1 MKVRRSSVFT
11 NACTS
16 RASDEGWTGI
26 GHLPRTT
33 LVNTVTS
40 VDISDKPGQGGV
52 MSHQAAGGHLGRH
65 HHGDR
70 LSDAETELHP
80 ATLAVTVGR
89 PRHGPGAPVSF
100 ASGMAAIAAV
110 IEMLPTGGAVVAP
123 SDCYHGVRLLLA
135 DLAERNRIETRLVD
149 ISDTRATLDRCVG
162 ADLLW
167 IESPTNPLMK
177 VADLKVLTKQAHALG
192 VQVAVDN
199 TLATPLLQRPL
210 EQGADLS
217 VHSVTKLLGGHSD
230 LLMGAAVARDQQL
243 ADHLRQGRTLR
254 GGTPGLL
261 EAFLALRGL
270 RTLHL
275 RVQHAS
281 ASAAELARRLERHPH
296 VQRVRYPQLAAS
308 GTPGDLPFNGETG
321 GTLLSFE
328 VAGEAQE
335 ADAVCAATQL
345 IVHGTSLGGVET
357 LIDRR
362 ARWPLEDETPP
373 SLLRL
378 SVGCEY
384 VEDLWRDIDHALA
397 AAVP

>member
-1 MKVRRSSVFT
+1 M
-11 NACTS
+11 
-16 RASDEGWTGI
+16 SD
-26 GHLPRTT
+26 
-33 LVNTVTS
+33 
-40 VDISDKPGQGGV
+40 
-52 MSHQAAGGHLGRH
+52 QAAAGYLGCH

-70 LSDAETELHP
+70 LSNTGTGLHP
-80 ATLAVTVGR
+80 STLAVTAGR
-89 PRHGPGAPVSF
+89 PRRSPGAPVNVPVHLSSIFLPGNGAEYARVENPTWLAFEDALGALEGGTAVSF
-100 ASGMAAIAAV
+100 ASGMAAVAAV
-110 IEMLPTGGAVVAP
+110 LERLPMGGAVVAP

-135 DLAERNRIETRLVD
+135 DLAERNRIEARLVD
-149 ISDTRATLDRCVG
+149 ISDTRATLDRCAG

-177 VADLKVLTKQAHALG
+177 VADMSALTKRAHAMG

-210 EQGADLS
+210 EQGSDVS

-230 LLMGAAVARDQQL
+230 LLMGAAVVRDQQL
-243 ADHLRQGRTLR
+243 ADHLRQRRTLH

-275 RVQHAS
+275 RVQHAR
-281 ASAAELARRLERHPH
+281 ASAAELARRLERHPG
-296 VQRVRYPQLAAS
+296 VRRVRYPQLAAPS
-308 GTPGDLPFNGETG
+308 PPGDLPVNRETG

-328 VAGEAQE
+328 VAGAAHE

-384 VEDLWRDIDHALA
+384 VEDLWRDLDQALA
-397 AAVP
+397 AAVPRR

>member
-1 MKVRRSSVFT
+1 
-11 NACTS
+11 
-16 RASDEGWTGI
+16 
-26 GHLPRTT
+26 
-33 LVNTVTS
+33 
-40 VDISDKPGQGGV
+40 
-52 MSHQAAGGHLGRH
+52 MSHQDAVGPLGCH
-65 HHGDR
+65 HHDDR
-70 LSDAETELHP
+70 LSNAWPELHP
-80 ATLAVTVGR
+80 STLAVTAGR
-89 PRHGPGAPVSF
+89 PRHSPGAPVNVPVHLSSIFLPGNGAEYARVENPTWLAFEHVLGALEGGTAISF
-100 ASGMAAIAAV
+100 ASGMAAAAAV
-110 IEMLPTGGAVVAP
+110 IEMLPIGGAVVAP
-123 SDCYHGVRLLLA
+123 SDCYHGFRLLLA

-162 ADLLW
+162 AHLLW

-177 VADLKVLTKQAHALG
+177 VADINVLTKQAHALG

-230 LLMGAAVARDQQL
+230 LLMGVAIARDQGI
-243 ADHLRQGRTLR
+243 ADHLRQRRTLD

-275 RVQHAS
+275 RVRHAC
-281 ASAAELARRLERHPH
+281 ASAAELAQRLERHPG
-296 VQRVRYPQLAAS
+296 VRRVRYPRLAAPN
-308 GTPGDLPFNGETG
+308 TPGDLPFSSATG

-328 VAGEAQE
+328 VVGAAEE
-335 ADAVCAATQL
+335 ADAVCAATEL

-384 VEDLWRDIDHALA
+384 VEDLWRDLDQALA
-397 AAVP
+397 VAVPRR

>member
-1 MKVRRSSVFT
+1 
-11 NACTS
+11 
-16 RASDEGWTGI
+16 
-26 GHLPRTT
+26 
-33 LVNTVTS
+33 VT
-40 VDISDKPGQGGV
+40 P
-52 MSHQAAGGHLGRH
+52 RH
-65 HHGDR
+65 HHHGCPP
-70 LSDAETELHP
+70 SNAETVLHP
-80 ATLAVTVGR
+80 STLAVTAGR
-89 PRHGPGAPVSF
+89 PVPNPGSPVNVPVHLSSIFLPGNGAEYGRVENPTWLAFEEAVGAIEGGTAVSF
-100 ASGMAAIAAV
+100 ASGMAAVSAA
-110 IEMLPTGGAVVAP
+110 IEMVPVGGVVVAP
-123 SDCYHGVRLLLA
+123 SDCYHGVRLLLG
-135 DLAERNRIETRLVD
+135 DLAQRGRIEMRLVD
-149 ISDTRATLDRCVG
+149 ISDTPAALERCVG

-177 VADLKVLTKQAHALG
+177 VADLGVLTKEAHLLG
-192 VQVAVDN
+192 IQVAVNN

-217 VHSVTKLLGGHSD
+217 LHSVTKLLGGHSD
-230 LLMGAAVARDQQL
+230 LLMGVAVVRDQERT
-243 ADHLRQGRTLR
+243 DHLRQRRTLN
-254 GGTPGLL
+254 GGTPGLM

-281 ASAAELARRLERHPH
+281 ASAAELARRLERHPA
-296 VQRVRYPQLAAS
+296 VQRVRYPRLAAS
-308 GTPGDLPFNGETG
+308 GAALDLAFLGETG

-328 VAGEAQE
+328 VAGGAQK

-362 ARWPLEDETPP
+362 ARWPLERETPP

-384 VEDLWRDIDHALA
+384 VEDLWRDIDQALT
-397 AAVP
+397 AAVARR

>member
-89 PRHGPGAPVSF
+89 PRHGPGAPVNVPVHLSSIFLPGNGAEYARVENPTWLAFEEALGALESGTAVSF

-110 IEMLPTGGAVVAP
+110 IEMLPTGGAGVAP

-177 VADLKVLTKQAHALG
+177 VADLKVLTKHAHALG

-230 LLMGAAVARDQQL
+230 LLMGAAVARDQ
-243 ADHLRQGRTLR
+243 
-254 GGTPGLL
+254 
-261 EAFLALRGL
+261 
-270 RTLHL
+270 
-275 RVQHAS
+275 
-281 ASAAELARRLERHPH
+281 
-296 VQRVRYPQLAAS
+296 QLAAS

>member
-1 MKVRRSSVFT
+1 VNVPVYLNSIFLPGNGAEYGRVENPTWLAFED
-11 NACTS
+11 AVG
-16 RASDEGWTGI
+16 ALEGGT
-26 GHLPRTT
+26 
-33 LVNTVTS
+33 
-40 VDISDKPGQGGV
+40 
-52 MSHQAAGGHLGRH
+52 A
-65 HHGDR
+65 
-70 LSDAETELHP
+70 
-80 ATLAVTVGR
+80 
-89 PRHGPGAPVSF
+89 VSF
-100 ASGMAAIAAV
+100 ASGMAAVAAA
-110 IEMLPTGGAVVAP
+110 IEMLPVGGVVVAP

-135 DLAERNRIETRLVD
+135 DLAERRRIETRLVD
-149 ISDTRATLDRCVG
+149 ISDVRATLDRCVG

-177 VADLKVLTKQAHALG
+177 VADISVLSKDAHALG

-210 EQGADLS
+210 ELGADLS

-230 LLMGAAVARDQQL
+230 LLMGVAVVRDQEL
-243 ADHLRQGRTLR
+243 ADHLRQRRALH
-254 GGTPGLL
+254 GGTPGLM

-281 ASAAELARRLERHPH
+281 ASAAELARRLGRHPGVH
-296 VQRVRYPQLAAS
+296 RVRYPQLAAS
-308 GTPGDLPFNGETG
+308 SAALDLAVSGETG

-328 VAGEAQE
+328 VAGGAEE

-362 ARWPLEDETPP
+362 GRWPLEKETPP

-384 VEDLWRDIDHALA
+384 VEDLWQDIDQALTT
-397 AAVP
+397 AVPRR

>member
-1 MKVRRSSVFT
+1 MT
-11 NACTS
+11 
-16 RASDEGWTGI
+16 
-26 GHLPRTT
+26 P
-33 LVNTVTS
+33 
-40 VDISDKPGQGGV
+40 
-52 MSHQAAGGHLGRH
+52 RH
-65 HHGDR
+65 HHHGGP
-70 LSDAETELHP
+70 LSHAGTGPHP
-80 ATLAVTVGR
+80 STLAVTAGR
-89 PRHGPGAPVSF
+89 PAHNPGSPVNVPVYLNSIFLPGNGAEYGRVENPTWLAFEDAVGALEGGTAVSF
-100 ASGMAAIAAV
+100 ASGMAAVAAA
-110 IEMLPTGGAVVAP
+110 IEMLPVGGVVVAP

-135 DLAERNRIETRLVD
+135 DLAERRRIETRLVD
-149 ISDTRATLDRCVG
+149 ISDVRATLDRCVG

-177 VADLKVLTKQAHALG
+177 VADISVLSKDAHALG
-192 VQVAVDN
+192 VEVAVDN

-210 EQGADLS
+210 ELGADLS

-230 LLMGAAVARDQQL
+230 LLMGVAVVRDQEL
-243 ADHLRQGRTLR
+243 ADHLRQRRALH
-254 GGTPGLL
+254 GGTPGLM

-281 ASAAELARRLERHPH
+281 ASAAELARRLGRHPGVH
-296 VQRVRYPQLAAS
+296 RVRYPQLAAS
-308 GTPGDLPFNGETG
+308 SAALDLAVSGETG

-328 VAGEAQE
+328 VAGGAEE

-362 ARWPLEDETPP
+362 GRWPLEKETPP

-384 VEDLWRDIDHALA
+384 VEDLWQDIDQALTT
-397 AAVP
+397 AVPRR